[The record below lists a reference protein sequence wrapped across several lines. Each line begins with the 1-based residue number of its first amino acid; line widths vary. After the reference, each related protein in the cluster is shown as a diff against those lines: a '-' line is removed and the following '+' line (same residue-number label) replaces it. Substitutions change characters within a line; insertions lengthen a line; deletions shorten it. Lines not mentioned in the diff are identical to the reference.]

1 MLTII
6 EDMVTATSKAPS
18 PDGSPPSGLSVRTNP
33 MLHSGLRALHPASSA
48 IDFLTLCHR
57 YHIPL
62 SRRPQKGRVGSINQ
76 GIKGSESIA
85 DHMYR
90 MALMSL
96 IAGDVPGSNRERTGV
111 SRYKLCTTLQKIAIE
126 LFSAI
131 VGDITPSDGVPEAVK
146 SRMEQAALDEMCLVL
161 GGGIRFLSAAGEIK
175 EIWTVYENNSS
186 VEANL
191 GKDLDKVEMI
201 LQALEYEMG
210 KSKFQT
216 KLGKSWAAV
225 IIARRNSRLGK
236 SKKGYFSRHGSQ
248 SSLLVEVGRHPAARQ
263 TRILYYRAPP
273 NRIIGSPVA
282 AVESK
287 HTSVEARVKVKVR

>member
-1 MLTII
+1 MFTTI
-6 EDMVTATSKAPS
+6 EDMVTTTNKAPS

-48 IDFLTLCHR
+48 IYFLTLCH
-57 YHIPL
+57 HLKICADSACFP
-62 SRRPQKGRVGSINQ
+62 SGWINQ

-96 IAGDVPGSNRERTGV
+96 IAGHVPGSNRER
-111 SRYKLCTTLQKIAIE
+111 CIKIQIVHDTAE
-126 LFSAI
+126 AI
-131 VGDITPSDGVPEAVK
+131 VGDITPSDGVPKAVK

-161 GGGIRFLSAAGEIK
+161 GGGIKYL
-175 EIWTVYENNSS
+175 
-186 VEANL
+186 
-191 GKDLDKVEMI
+191 EMI

-216 KLGKSWAAV
+216 ELGKRWAAE

-236 SKKGYFSRHGSQ
+236 I
-248 SSLLVEVGRHPAARQ
+248 GRHPAARSLLTIFSSSRMKGKQ
-263 TRILYYRAPP
+263 GSCILEHPYRISSCSCGIKAYIRGGP
-273 NRIIGSPVA
+273 G
-282 AVESK
+282 ESK
-287 HTSVEARVKVKVR
+287 GTVISKYMKLL

>member
-1 MLTII
+1 
-6 EDMVTATSKAPS
+6 
-18 PDGSPPSGLSVRTNP
+18 

-57 YHIPL
+57 LKITK
-62 SRRPQKGRVGSINQ
+62 RKGWINQ

-96 IAGDVPGSNRERTGV
+96 IAGDVPGSNRER
-111 SRYKLCTTLQKIAIE
+111 CIKIQIVHDTAE
-126 LFSAI
+126 AI

-191 GKDLDKVEMI
+191 GKDFDKVEMI
-201 LQALEYEMG
+201 LQALEYEMEHG
-210 KSKFQT
+210 KVLDEFFISTAGKFQT

-248 SSLLVEVGRHPAARQ
+248 SSLLVEVGRHPAARSLLTIFLSSRMKGKQ
-263 TRILYYRAPP
+263 RSC
-273 NRIIGSPVA
+273 IIEHP
-282 AVESK
+282 
-287 HTSVEARVKVKVR
+287 